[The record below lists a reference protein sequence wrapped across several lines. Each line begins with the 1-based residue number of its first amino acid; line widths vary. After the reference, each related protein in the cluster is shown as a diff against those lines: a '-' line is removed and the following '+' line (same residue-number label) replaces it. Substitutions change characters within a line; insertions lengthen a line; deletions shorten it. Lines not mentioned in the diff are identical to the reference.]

1 MNASRCPNCFQ
12 QLPPTAFAWVCEN
25 PRCTKYPDH
34 AASRYSAAPV
44 KRGKVLVATAPP
56 GAQGWRPPTPGPCPT
71 CREPLSEACPH
82 CHWGLVEGWRDGHSI
97 CIAMSGARATG
108 KSVFIAV
115 VVKQLQRI
123 AQQWHTVVN
132 FADASTGET
141 YRREYEKPLF
151 EERGIMAPTP
161 AAITDNSYQRAPL
174 VFDLGM
180 VGGRR
185 RFLAIRDVAGEEM
198 ERPPAQAGHLQFL
211 AHADAIFFMFDPLAV
226 ANIRE
231 KLVDLIPAQLLV
243 GGDPLTVL
251 GNLQRFVGRN
261 SPQIAVILSKFDALH
276 ALRGVDDVQWSGI
289 MSNAGAAF
297 LRDPSEESGDY
308 AATDGLLLH
317 EEVKSL
323 LYRLGGQGVVL
334 QMENPPSGVPMRHQF
349 FAVSAL
355 GESPDGRRL
364 NAHGIAPFRCI
375 DPLKWVLATNG
386 VIPAR

>member
-1 MNASRCPNCFQ
+1 MSKCPNCFQ
-12 QLPPTAFAWVCEN
+12 HLPPTQFAWVCEN
-25 PRCTKYPDH
+25 PRCTKYPDQ
-34 AASRYSAAPV
+34 AASRYSPTPV
-44 KRGKVLVATAPP
+44 KRGKVLVASAPP
-56 GAQGWRPPTPGPCPT
+56 GAQGWQPPLAGNCPS
-71 CREPLSEACPH
+71 CSEPLHEACPH
-82 CHWGLVEGWRDGHSI
+82 CHWALIEGWRHGHTI
-97 CIAMSGARATG
+97 CVAMNGARATG

-115 VVKQLQRI
+115 VVKQLQRL
-123 AQQWHTVVN
+123 ALKWHTVVN
-132 FADASTGET
+132 FADARTRDT
-141 YRREYEKPLF
+141 YTEVYEKPLF
-151 EERGIMAPTP
+151 VERGLMAPTP

-180 VGGRR
+180 VNGQR

-231 KLVDLIPAQLLV
+231 KLVDLIPAQLQV

-251 GNLQRFVGRN
+251 GNLQRLVGRK
-261 SPQIAVILSKFDALH
+261 SPQVAVILSKFDALH
-276 ALRGVDDVQWSGI
+276 ALQRVDDVQWSGI

-297 LRDPSEESGDY
+297 LRDPSEDSGTY

-323 LYRLGGQGVVL
+323 LYKLGGGGVVL
-334 QMENPPSGVPMRHQF
+334 AMENPQTGVPIQHQF

-364 NAHGIAPFRCI
+364 NPHGIAPFRCL
-375 DPLKWVLATNG
+375 DPVKWVLSTSG
-386 VIPAR
+386 VIPAQ